1 MTDSKKLIYHNKI
14 KTSTPFFFSLVHA
27 SLNTITFY
35 NWFVHSIEKLKVTNL
50 DFSRARAVQE
60 QGISA
65 RRRSVLLRGLNN
77 AVPVLL
83 WLAFGEEHQ
92 MPFYYF
98 ALLQS
103 AIPNL
108 R

>member
-1 MTDSKKLIYHNKI
+1 MRAN
-14 KTSTPFFFSLVHA
+14 P
-27 SLNTITFY
+27 
-35 NWFVHSIEKLKVTNL
+35 

-60 QGISA
+60 QGISV
-65 RRRSVLLRGLNN
+65 RRLSVLLRGLNN
-77 AVPVLL
+77 AVPVPL

-92 MPFYYF
+92 MPFLF

-108 R
+108 S